1 MKYEFNILRNDEP
14 DNSGG
19 GGGGSGGDTPS
30 PTPSGGSLLG
40 GGEPAPPPTPPPNNP
55 QPPTPGGS
63 AFDFRSLVDDQG
75 NFLTGFGEK
84 LPEDLKGLEK
94 FRSPKQL
101 LEGYSNLQQL
111 LGKKADAVVI
121 PAADAPKEQ
130 WAPVLRKLG
139 VPDSPD
145 GYGLKVPDSLPDGVK
160 VDPAEVGEFSKFAHE
175 IGLTPQQA
183 ASLQAF
189 DIERAGK
196 NVAGSVAA
204 QQAEQ
209 EASFK
214 AQADALN
221 NAWGTGNARI
231 QNAALAERAALT
243 FGFAPEEISG
253 EKADPLFANAKFV
266 MALARAG
273 KLMSEDSLVK
283 GSDVNSSGSL
293 KARAMDVINNPQ
305 NPMYQKYWAGD
316 EDVASQV
323 RGWMKAG

>member
-1 MKYEFNILRNDEP
+1 ML
-14 DNSGG
+14 
-19 GGGGSGGDTPS
+19 
-30 PTPSGGSLLG
+30 
-40 GGEPAPPPTPPPNNP
+40 
-55 QPPTPGGS
+55 
-63 AFDFRSLVDDQG
+63 FRS
-75 NFLTGFGEK
+75 
-84 LPEDLKGLEK
+84 
-94 FRSPKQL
+94 
-101 LEGYSNLQQL
+101 
-111 LGKKADAVVI
+111 
-121 PAADAPKEQ
+121 
-130 WAPVLRKLG
+130 
-139 VPDSPD
+139 
-145 GYGLKVPDSLPDGVK
+145 
-160 VDPAEVGEFSKFAHE
+160 
-175 IGLTPQQA
+175 
-183 ASLQAF
+183 
-189 DIERAGK
+189 
-196 NVAGSVAA
+196 
-204 QQAEQ
+204 Q

>member
-111 LGKKADAVVI
+111 LDRKSVV
-121 PAADAPKEQ
+121 
-130 WAPVLRKLG
+130 
-139 VPDSPD
+139 
-145 GYGLKVPDSLPDGVK
+145 
-160 VDPAEVGEFSKFAHE
+160 
-175 IGLTPQQA
+175 
-183 ASLQAF
+183 
-189 DIERAGK
+189 
-196 NVAGSVAA
+196 
-204 QQAEQ
+204 
-209 EASFK
+209 
-214 AQADALN
+214 
-221 NAWGTGNARI
+221 
-231 QNAALAERAALT
+231 
-243 FGFAPEEISG
+243 
-253 EKADPLFANAKFV
+253 
-266 MALARAG
+266 
-273 KLMSEDSLVK
+273 
-283 GSDVNSSGSL
+283 
-293 KARAMDVINNPQ
+293 
-305 NPMYQKYWAGD
+305 
-316 EDVASQV
+316 
-323 RGWMKAG
+323 

>member
-1 MKYEFNILRNDEP
+1 M
-14 DNSGG
+14 
-19 GGGGSGGDTPS
+19 
-30 PTPSGGSLLG
+30 
-40 GGEPAPPPTPPPNNP
+40 
-55 QPPTPGGS
+55 
-63 AFDFRSLVDDQG
+63 
-75 NFLTGFGEK
+75 
-84 LPEDLKGLEK
+84 
-94 FRSPKQL
+94 
-101 LEGYSNLQQL
+101 
-111 LGKKADAVVI
+111 VI

>member
-139 VPDSPD
+139 VPDSGRLRPK
-145 GYGLKVPDSLPDGVK
+145 G
-160 VDPAEVGEFSKFAHE
+160 A
-175 IGLTPQQA
+175 
-183 ASLQAF
+183 
-189 DIERAGK
+189 
-196 NVAGSVAA
+196 
-204 QQAEQ
+204 
-209 EASFK
+209 
-214 AQADALN
+214 
-221 NAWGTGNARI
+221 
-231 QNAALAERAALT
+231 
-243 FGFAPEEISG
+243 GFAP
-253 EKADPLFANAKFV
+253 
-266 MALARAG
+266 
-273 KLMSEDSLVK
+273 
-283 GSDVNSSGSL
+283 
-293 KARAMDVINNPQ
+293 
-305 NPMYQKYWAGD
+305 
-316 EDVASQV
+316 
-323 RGWMKAG
+323 